1 MVTLVVTDEHESS
14 LQMTRE
20 QHLQQLEEAKRAT
33 ETAESVQTCP
43 SLITAVIYCVKYKTN
58 IWVFPHRSSEQQK
71 MQEGLEEM
79 KQQYLTTVEKIR
91 GWLVVKTNR
100 LFVRRVGAQVCS
112 VWQET

>member
-1 MVTLVVTDEHESS
+1 MVTLVVTDEHEGS

-33 ETAESVQTCP
+33 ETESVQTCP
-43 SLITAVIYCVKYKTN
+43 TLITPVIHCVKYETN

-71 MQEGLEEM
+71 MQEGLGEL
-79 KQQYLTTVEKIR
+79 KQQYLSTVEKIR
-91 GWLVVKTNR
+91 GRLVFKTNR
-100 LFVRRVGAQVCS
+100 LFVRRVAAQVCS